1 MSMIRQNGND
11 WRRPLMV
18 PMLLAA
24 VTCAVITLYH
34 FDPEFSGFY
43 PLNVHGV
50 LGLLFPAGSSF
61 MALHQ
66 LLHGR
71 FLNAFSLSPV
81 LLVMLP
87 YLIYLLVSYVS
98 PVHFRRSVVQ
108 RFLSLR

>member
-1 MSMIRQNGND
+1 MSVIRKNGND

-18 PMLLAA
+18 PMLLAV

-34 FDPEFSGFY
+34 FEPELSGGY

-50 LGLLFPAGSSF
+50 LGLLFPAGSSL

-87 YLIYLLVSYVS
+87 YLSYSLVSYVS
-98 PVHFRRSVVQ
+98 PVQFRHNMVQ